1 MSELVLTAKLKE
13 LESILTEGILRDPH
27 SHEEIEQKFAF
38 MSNLIHAEFESSD
51 PSSNPHLHQCY
62 QRFKSLKNSF
72 NDRDKDS
79 ISNFTTFSNPEFD
92 KDSLSNSNSTSSFNE
107 SCLNDE
113 TLDDSGMIV
122 FNKPDKLF
130 PEFVGEKAIVK
141 FRGNGVEKV
150 GGGKI
155 GTYFFQDA
163 EDSFEDLGMEKEVV
177 EIESCLKEK
186 ENKYKKLKRE
196 GRGKSGFGKNC
207 CALVSGVCI
216 GMILMGFIM
225 VNLSGCFEYGEQTSF
240 VIPT

>member
-1 MSELVLTAKLKE
+1 MSELVLKAKLKE
-13 LESILTEGILRDPH
+13 LESILTEGILRDPN
-27 SHEEIEQKFAF
+27 SQEEIEQKFAF

-51 PSSNPHLHQCY
+51 PSSNPHLNQCY

-79 ISNFTTFSNPEFD
+79 ISHFTTFSNPEFD
-92 KDSLSNSNSTSSFNE
+92 KDSISNSDSTSSFNE

-113 TLDDSGMIV
+113 TLDENGMI
-122 FNKPDKLF
+122 
-130 PEFVGEKAIVK
+130 VGEKAIEK
-141 FRGNGVEKV
+141 FRRNGVGKIGEKSNV

-155 GTYFFQDA
+155 GTFYFQDA
-163 EDSFEDLGMEKEVV
+163 EDSFEDFGMK
-177 EIESCLKEK
+177 IESCLKEK
-186 ENKYKKLKRE
+186 ENKCRKLKRE

-240 VIPT
+240 LVPT

>member
-1 MSELVLTAKLKE
+1 MANLQILKTKLKE
-13 LESILTEGILRDPH
+13 VESMLEDGIIRGPH
-27 SHEEIEQKFAF
+27 SHEDIEQKLAF
-38 MSNLIHAEFESSD
+38 MTNLEFKSSH
-51 PSSNPHLHQCY
+51 PSSNPQHMHQIL
-62 QRFKSLKNSF
+62 QRLESARNSF
-72 NDRDKDS
+72 NERDKDS
-79 ISNFTTFSNPEFD
+79 ISHFTTFTNPEFD

-113 TLDDSGMIV
+113 TLDESGMIV
-122 FNKPDKLF
+122 FDKSDKIF
-130 PEFVGEKAIVK
+130 PELVGEKAIVK

-155 GTYFFQDA
+155 GTFYFQDA
-163 EDSFEDLGMEKEVV
+163 EDSFEDFGMEKEVV

>member
-1 MSELVLTAKLKE
+1 MSELVLKAKLKE

-27 SHEEIEQKFAF
+27 SQEEIEQKFAF

-51 PSSNPHLHQCY
+51 PSSNPHLNQCY

-79 ISNFTTFSNPEFD
+79 ISHFTTFSNPEFD
-92 KDSLSNSNSTSSFNE
+92 KDSISNSNSTSSFNE

-113 TLDDSGMIV
+113 TLDENGMI
-122 FNKPDKLF
+122 
-130 PEFVGEKAIVK
+130 VGEKAIEK
-141 FRGNGVEKV
+141 FRRNGVGKIGEKSNV

-155 GTYFFQDA
+155 GTFYFQDA
-163 EDSFEDLGMEKEVV
+163 EDSFEDFGVEKEVV

-186 ENKYKKLKRE
+186 ENKYRKLKRE

-240 VIPT
+240 LIPT